1 MFSQLRLAQ
10 QLGIG
15 FGVLILLSVIL
26 TAFSYKGLS
35 SSYQGVQQYRGFV
48 ADTNIASHLQSSM
61 LMQGADVQRY
71 LVQQDQVTLEHY
83 RKQANEVAALL
94 ASAKSQFKDAQRL
107 NLINDIETK
116 IKQFQQAFDQV
127 KEQIAL
133 TDNITQNELF
143 PSGLEMR
150 KTMTTLI
157 ENAYLSG
164 VGDTIFYAASVQEH
178 LLLGRLYANR
188 YLITRQEEHYRRALK
203 ELNEIMPNSFE
214 LLKNTLDGEED
225 ELLARFDHNRLIFL
239 AALEKVYQTVS
250 QVSQVTKQAI
260 IPLSVEITEK
270 TDRIKQEILN
280 DQEKVGPVLQEE
292 IEDLTNL
299 ILLVSAIVVA
309 VGIAF
314 TIVMLR
320 IIKTPIGG
328 EPGDIAEITRQIAC
342 GDLTVKLQGKGTGI
356 LASVNYMA
364 AQLKEIIAS
373 IAQTGNR
380 LQETAESASAVAQ
393 QTHSVVNEQQRRIE
407 QIAAAA
413 TEMAASIHEV
423 VAHSESSAQAATIGM
438 DYAAQG
444 KETVQRTLSAIN
456 DLASNVEQ
464 SVEIVQ
470 SLEASSANIGSVTE
484 VIQNISEQTN
494 LLALNAAIEAARAG
508 ESGRGFAVVA
518 DEVRSL
524 AQRSQ
529 ESAQTIQDMINQLQT
544 DINHAVE
551 TMLSSRD
558 KALNTVEQSEKTG
571 TALDTIVESIQQIS
585 EMNAQV
591 VTAVS
596 QQSVVAEEIS
606 QNITTVT
613 QLSDQTVQGAQ
624 QTADASSD
632 LSLISKE
639 LAKIVSH
646 FKL

>member
-15 FGVLILLSVIL
+15 FGVLILFSVIL

-35 SSYQGVQQYRGFV
+35 DSYQGVQQYRGFV

-61 LMQGADVQRY
+61 LMQGADVQSY
-71 LVQQDQVTLEHY
+71 LVQQEQSTLDHY
-83 RKQANEVAALL
+83 QQQENEVAALI
-94 ASAKSQFKDAQRL
+94 STAKGQFKDAQRL
-107 NLINDIETK
+107 NLVNDIEAK
-116 IKQFQQAFDQV
+116 VKQFQQAFDQV

-157 ENAYLSG
+157 ENAYLGG

-188 YLITRQEEHYRRALK
+188 YLITRQEEHYQRALK

-214 LLKNTLDGEED
+214 LLKNAFDGEED
-225 ELLARFDHNRLIFL
+225 ELLARFDKNQMIFL
-239 AALEKVYQTVS
+239 AALERVYQAVS
-250 QVSQVTKQAI
+250 QISQVTKQTI

-270 TDRIKQEILN
+270 TELIKQEILK
-280 DQEKVGPVLQEE
+280 DQEKVGPALQAE
-292 IEDLTNL
+292 IEGLTNL

-320 IIKTPIGG
+320 IIKNPIGG

-342 GDLTVKLQGKGTGI
+342 GDLTVKKRDKGTGI
-356 LASVNYMA
+356 LASVNHMA

-393 QTHSVVNEQQRRIE
+393 QTHSVVNEQQNRIE

-423 VAHSESSAQAATIGM
+423 VGHSESSAQAATTGM

-444 KETVQRTLSAIN
+444 KETVQHTLAAIN
-456 DLASNVEQ
+456 DLANNVEQ
-464 SVEIVQ
+464 SVEIIQ

-518 DEVRSL
+518 DEVRNL

-551 TMLSSRD
+551 TMLASRD

-596 QQSVVAEEIS
+596 QQSAVAEEIS

-624 QTADASSD
+624 QTADASND
-632 LSLISKE
+632 LSQISKE

-646 FKL
+646 FKF

>member
-15 FGVLILLSVIL
+15 FGVLILFSVIL

-35 SSYQGVQQYRGFV
+35 ESYQGVQQYRGFV

-61 LMQGADVQRY
+61 LMQGADVQSY
-71 LVQQDQVTLEHY
+71 LVQQEQSTLDHY
-83 RKQANEVAALL
+83 QKQENEVAVLI
-94 ASAKSQFKDAQRL
+94 STAKGQFKDTQRL
-107 NLINDIETK
+107 NLVNDIETK
-116 IKQFQQAFDQV
+116 VKQFQQAFDQV

-157 ENAYLSG
+157 ENAYLGG

-188 YLITRQEEHYRRALK
+188 YLITRQEEHYQRALK

-214 LLKNTLDGEED
+214 LLKNALDGEDD
-225 ELLARFDHNRLIFL
+225 ELLARFDKNQMIFL
-239 AALEKVYQTVS
+239 AAIEKVYQAVS
-250 QVSQVTKQAI
+250 QVSQVTKQSI

-270 TDRIKQEILN
+270 TELIKKEILN
-280 DQEKVGPVLQEE
+280 DQEKLGPALQGE
-292 IEDLTNL
+292 IKDLTNL

-309 VGIAF
+309 AGIVF

-320 IIKTPIGG
+320 IIKSPIGG
-328 EPGDIAEITRQIAC
+328 EPGDIAEITRQIAS
-342 GDLTVKLQGKGTGI
+342 GDLTVKKQDKGTGI
-356 LASVNYMA
+356 LASVNHMA
-364 AQLKEIIAS
+364 AQLKEIISS

-393 QTHSVVNEQQRRIE
+393 QTHSVVNEQQNRIE

-423 VAHSESSAQAATIGM
+423 VGHSESSARAATTGM

-444 KETVQRTLSAIN
+444 KETVQHTLAAIN
-456 DLASNVEQ
+456 DLANNVEQ
-464 SVEIVQ
+464 SVEIIQ

-518 DEVRSL
+518 DEVRNL

-551 TMLSSRD
+551 TMLASRD
-558 KALNTVEQSEKTG
+558 KALNTVVQSEKTG

-596 QQSVVAEEIS
+596 QQSAVAEEIS

-632 LSLISKE
+632 LSQISKE

-646 FKL
+646 FKF